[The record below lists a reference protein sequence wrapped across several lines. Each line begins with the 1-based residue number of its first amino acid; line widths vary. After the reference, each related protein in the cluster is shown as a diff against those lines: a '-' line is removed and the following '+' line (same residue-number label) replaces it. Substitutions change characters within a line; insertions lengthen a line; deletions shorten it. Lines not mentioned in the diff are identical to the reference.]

1 MPPLVFPSDG
11 IWPPRYYAG
20 VGICRGP
27 GVPLRRFVLLP
38 SQRPGLGWGEG
49 GLGRPGFFS
58 LRVTSLGRRPQAAS
72 HEVCRD
78 IELIEPLTSLSA
90 PARTR
95 PRACMARGRLPSPG
109 RLPRRFNIPRYP
121 LSCRVVPRRK
131 RFAVVLKRIGP
142 GAELIRAG
150 GGGAFFPFFSVRA
163 SPKLNLTHA
172 FIIWPEWLSPS
183 VNQLALESQWS
194 SGKGLLSATRE
205 RRGRAPPA
213 PGVAA
218 VVGG

>member
-38 SQRPGLGWGEG
+38 SQRPGWGGG

-58 LRVTSLGRRPQAAS
+58 PRVTSLGRRPQAAS
-72 HEVCRD
+72 REVCRD
-78 IELIEPLTSLSA
+78 IERIEPLTSLSA

-95 PRACMARGRLPSPG
+95 PRAASGRAPGDACMARGRLPSPG

-150 GGGAFFPFFSVRA
+150 VGGGGRS
-163 SPKLNLTHA
+163 SPS
-172 FIIWPEWLSPS
+172 SPS
-183 VNQLALESQWS
+183 VPLRS
-194 SGKGLLSATRE
+194 SI
-205 RRGRAPPA
+205 
-213 PGVAA
+213 
-218 VVGG
+218 